1 MGYIRDLT
9 GIKNINGKVIKKHF
23 LLRSASL
30 DNPTSNQL
38 KFLKDIKLQRI
49 IDLRN
54 EAEAIH
60 DPDIIIEGCKYYNFS
75 LIDSDLNGVTHET
88 KDKQLKML
96 RSLPTMEETY
106 IDMLTTEYSLS
117 NIKKAIREIVL
128 NDEYPT
134 IIHCATG
141 KDRAG
146 IIVAIILL
154 LLDVDYETVVKDYLE
169 QRKIYMKTAIKL
181 GTICFI
187 FTFNYKLGKKAYDYY
202 AINRKFIDAS
212 FNAIDTKFGSFDKF
226 IHEYIGLSKEDI
238 DRFKEKALI

>member
-1 MGYIRDLT
+1 MGYIRDLA
-9 GIKNINGKVIKKHF
+9 GIKNKDGKVIKKHF

-30 DNPTSNQL
+30 DNPTNNQL
-38 KFLKDIKLQRI
+38 KFLKDIKLKRI

-60 DPDIIIEGCKYYNFS
+60 DPDVIIEGCKYYNFS

-96 RSLPTMEETY
+96 RSLPSMEETY
-106 IDMLTTEYSLS
+106 VDMLTAEYSLS

-154 LLDVDYETVVKDYLE
+154 LLDVDYETVVKDYME

-187 FTFNYKLGKKAYDYY
+187 FTLNYRLGKKAYDYY

-212 FNAIDTKFGSFDKF
+212 FNAINTNFGSFDKF
-226 IHEYIGLSKEDI
+226 IHDYIGLTNEEI
-238 DRFKEKALI
+238 NQFKEKALI